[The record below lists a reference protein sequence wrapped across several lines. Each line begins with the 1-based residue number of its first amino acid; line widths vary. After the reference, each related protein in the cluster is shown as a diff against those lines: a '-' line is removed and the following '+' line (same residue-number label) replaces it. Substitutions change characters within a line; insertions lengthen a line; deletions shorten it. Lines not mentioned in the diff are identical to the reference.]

1 MLPFKTC
8 VNNIQ
13 IALQEACTQ
22 HAQFLCGAHFLQRLS
37 ESENAD
43 FPNFEFYD
51 EYRSMYLDYAL
62 MCSLQAMY

>member
-13 IALQEACTQ
+13 IALKEACTK
-22 HAQFLCGAHFLQRLS
+22 HAQFSFGVHFLQRLS

-43 FPNFEFYD
+43 FQNFGF
-51 EYRSMYLDYAL
+51 MMHTNLCIKI
-62 MCSLQAMY
+62 MH